1 MVYGFSSHT
10 EGLTGHDRPG
20 DTDVPSP
27 ILRED
32 SKGPMASQT
41 SHISVGD
48 VLRRARDRRG
58 INLERA
64 AWDTRIAVEYLQ
76 ALEDGIPLQAFP
88 APIYAK
94 FFLREYA
101 EYLQL
106 PGDRIVEL
114 FTRSH
119 GPVGPSPA
127 TVLPSEYAFLGE
139 EATRVPTA
147 ISQGRQA
154 SVRDAVMPRR
164 RQTVQVSADAVLDPG
179 PPEVR
184 LRTPR
189 PHRPKRLALAGLLAL
204 SIPALV
210 VGTLWDQGGS
220 GVQTEAA
227 AAAASEPPRTLPLG
241 GTRIF
246 PDHRVVAFYGAPGT
260 DRLGILGIGPQRAAA
275 KLLKQASKYE
285 RSRRPVLPA
294 FELIATVA
302 SGHPGRDGA
311 YRLRQNPVV
320 IQQYLDAARDL
331 KALTILDIQPGRAD
345 FMTEVRAYERFLEE
359 PDVGLALDP
368 EWHVG
373 DRDVPGKVIGSV
385 DATTINT
392 VIKYLSGIVTRY
404 HLPQKLLVIHQ
415 FTGDMVRRRGLVR
428 PTPQVAVTFDVDG
441 VGTPDA
447 KTAKYQEFAADERFH
462 YGIKLYYKQDTSLM
476 QPIDVLSLYPAPELV
491 VYQ

>member
-1 MVYGFSSHT
+1 
-10 EGLTGHDRPG
+10 
-20 DTDVPSP
+20 
-27 ILRED
+27 
-32 SKGPMASQT
+32 MASQT

-64 AWDTRIAVEYLQ
+64 AGDTRIGVEYLQ

-184 LRTPR
+184 LSSPR
-189 PHRPKRLALAGLLAL
+189 PRRPKRLALAGLLAL

-210 VGTLWDQGGS
+210 IGTLWDQGGS
-220 GVQTEAA
+220 GLETTGAA
-227 AAAASEPPRTLPLG
+227 AAAATNSARTLPLG
-241 GTRIF
+241 GTKIF
-246 PDHRVVAFYGAPGT
+246 PGYRVVAFYGAPGT

-275 KLLKQASKYE
+275 KLLKQANKYE

-294 FELIATVA
+294 FEVIATVA
-302 SGHPGRDGA
+302 TGHRGDDGA
-311 YRLRQNPVV
+311 YRIRQNPVV

-345 FMTEVRAYERFLEE
+345 FMTEVRVYERFLEE

-385 DATTINT
+385 DATTINS
-392 VIKYLSGIVTRY
+392 VIQYLSGIVKRY
-404 HLPQKLLVIHQ
+404 RLPQKLLVVHQ
-415 FTGDMVRRRGLVR
+415 FTADMVQRRAQVK

-462 YGIKLYYKQDTSLM
+462 YGIKLYFKQDTSLM
-476 QPIDVLSLYPAPELV
+476 TPIDVLSLYPAPELV